1 MSALHRVALRFQS
14 SLGNNELIVLA
25 TIVNFSIL
33 GFFAGYLFTYLF
45 LRGAFRDADSEIL
58 AEAVARNIS
67 TGTEPLEIPSQA
79 NQAKDYYKK
88 ALASIDVNKV
98 KDSKRRAYEG
108 LVLNSL
114 YENYEDAIKYA
125 AQYQTE
131 EAGNLSPLIL
141 AYLGFAFGQQYKDAK
156 GAGKPDADLEMIK
169 KKSLDSIT
177 KALQLEPNLKP
188 LIRMVWDPND
198 VAKFPG
204 SEDDDLEVF
213 KDDPGFKALLGSA

>member
-1 MSALHRVALRFQS
+1 MNQFGFTTESKRIHLEA
-14 SLGNNELIVLA
+14 EL
-25 TIVNFSIL
+25 
-33 GFFAGYLFTYLF
+33 
-45 LRGAFRDADSEIL
+45 
-58 AEAVARNIS
+58 
-67 TGTEPLEIPSQA
+67 
-79 NQAKDYYKK
+79 KK

-114 YENYEDAIKYA
+114 YENHEDAIKYA

-131 EAGNLSPLIL
+131 EPGNPSPLIL
-141 AYLGFAFGQQYKDAK
+141 AYLGFAFGQQYKEAK
-156 GAGKPDADLEMIK
+156 GAGKPDADLEVIK

-213 KDDPGFKALLGSA
+213 KDDPGFKALLG